1 MTVSG
6 QLNVE
11 SYACSLNKVYT
22 FGPTFRAEN
31 SNTSRH
37 LAEFWM
43 IEPEIAFADL
53 ADNARLAEHFLQ
65 SVVSEV
71 MQRCADDLAFFEQ
84 RVDSEIIA
92 RLQNVSSKPFTSMT
106 YTEAVNLLQPAAQN
120 SNFQW
125 LGEPICSPNMNVLF
139 ASKR

>member
-84 RVDSEIIA
+84 RVDSK
-92 RLQNVSSKPFTSMT
+92 SSRAYKMSAANLYLYDLHRSGKFVASQRRKIRISSGLGNRS
-106 YTEAVNLLQPAAQN
+106 AV
-120 SNFQW
+120 
-125 LGEPICSPNMNVLF
+125 
-139 ASKR
+139 RT

>member
-1 MTVSG
+1 MP
-6 QLNVE
+6 
-11 SYACSLNKVYT
+11 SLNKVYT

-84 RVDSEIIA
+84 RRLRNHRAPTKCQQQTFYLYDLHRSGKFVASQRRKIRISSGWGTDLQSEHERFICE
-92 RLQNVSSKPFTSMT
+92 Q
-106 YTEAVNLLQPAAQN
+106 EVNGPVV
-120 SNFQW
+120 
-125 LGEPICSPNMNVLF
+125 ITD
-139 ASKR
+139 